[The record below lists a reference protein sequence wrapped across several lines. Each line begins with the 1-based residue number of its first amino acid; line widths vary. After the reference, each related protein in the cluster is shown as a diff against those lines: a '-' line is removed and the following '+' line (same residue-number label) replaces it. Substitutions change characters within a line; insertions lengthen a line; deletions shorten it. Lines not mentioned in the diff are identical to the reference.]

1 MMTMMMKITM
11 ATMTMA
17 MTIEMRRCRYDEE
30 RRRQGLADNAG
41 APRGLSIDGMGDG
54 IDDDYDR

>member
-1 MMTMMMKITM
+1 MMLMMI
-11 ATMTMA
+11 AAMTVA

-30 RRRQGLADNAG
+30 RRRQGLADSAG
-41 APRGLSIDGMGDG
+41 APRGLIIDGTGDG

>member
-1 MMTMMMKITM
+1 MMLMMM
-11 ATMTMA
+11 AAMTVA

-30 RRRQGLADNAG
+30 RRRQGLADSAG
-41 APRGLSIDGMGDG
+41 APRGLSIDGRGDG